1 VEQQQQSGDPG
12 YDREF
17 FMVDFMKPGAMTAA
31 YSAQQTGMAPSPATV
46 MSGVP
51 WESPLMRCQSK
62 PHGGSRDDGWTT
74 VANRHGAKPT
84 PKQAT
89 LGDFIVGNRFSI
101 FENEDNNDMAT
112 TTTCSNT
119 AKQTIKGDICTDSTK
134 LFSDFSN
141 LSKTGLPIGPQLTGT
156 AKGEGSSGEMI
167 KETDIYNTNFPPLTA
182 RSSGTTTTTTTTAT
196 IPIRPTT
203 THKVQWPAN
212 NVENEYESILEDL
225 FGSSDGNATED
236 SGGVCVGSDEAAGNF
251 DDLNLGH

>member
-1 VEQQQQSGDPG
+1 MNSVEQQGGDPG
-12 YDREF
+12 FDREF
-17 FMVDFMKPGAMTAA
+17 FMVDYLKPGARTAA
-31 YSAQQTGMAPSPATV
+31 YSGAQQARMAPSPATV
-46 MSGVP
+46 RSGVP

-134 LFSDFSN
+134 LFSDFTNS
-141 LSKTGLPIGPQLTGT
+141 SMTGLQIGPQLTGT
-156 AKGEGSSGEMI
+156 AKGEGSSGEII

-182 RSSGTTTTTTTTAT
+182 RSSAITTTGTTTTTTTTTT
-196 IPIRPTT
+196 IYRCS
-203 THKVQWPAN
+203 VAWNQCEEW
-212 NVENEYESILEDL
+212 V
-225 FGSSDGNATED
+225 
-236 SGGVCVGSDEAAGNF
+236 
-251 DDLNLGH
+251 